1 MRTVE
6 PLQEAALTRLVSAR
20 VWCSLDFCTPPA
32 QTFPHFLL
40 RSSVT
45 SPVVELNRVVSNGG
59 NCYMLQTTVAMEAC
73 VTLKLW
79 AEPPQSLRTR
89 Y

>member
-6 PLQEAALTRLVSAR
+6 PLQEAALTRLVSVR
-20 VWCSLDFCTPPA
+20 VWCSLDFRTPPA

-45 SPVVELNRVVSNGG
+45 SPVVELNRVASNRG
-59 NCYMLQTTVAMEAC
+59 NYYMLQTTVAMEAC

-79 AEPPQSLRTR
+79 TEPPKA
-89 Y
+89 